1 MKITK
6 TTLLEMLGEAGARYV
21 IPVYQRAYSWTESQC
36 DAFWDDA
43 VQTARDR
50 RPHYTGVSLYRLGRS
65 EGAGRSLILVD
76 GQQRLAT
83 ATLLLA
89 AMRDFVRDDD
99 PGLADELNARYL
111 TVETGEGRVPKIVLS
126 RFDRPSMDAVVLGG
140 EKPEGDRASALVHQ
154 TYDRYIGKLRR
165 SGADPREVLRGLEL
179 FTIVMAQL
187 EGEDKPQL
195 VYESLNAKGSPLRVS
210 DLVRNLLLTRV
221 GKEEQRRLFELYW
234 EPLEAA
240 FDELE
245 ERVMEQRKTPIGV
258 PPPRRRAKVEGVVFD
273 AALHAWAT
281 RHIPRANMRT
291 RTDMYGAFK
300 KHLTGKLDMPLERVL
315 ESISATC
322 LDFAGRIDSTYA
334 TTHIEWVMGKPEGFG
349 G

>member
-65 EGAGRSLILVD
+65 GGAGRSLILID

-99 PGLADELNARYL
+99 PELADELNARYL
-111 TVETGEGRVPKIVLS
+111 TVETEEGRVPKIVLS

-221 GKEEQRRLFELYW
+221 GKEEQR
-234 EPLEAA
+234 
-240 FDELE
+240 
-245 ERVMEQRKTPIGV
+245 KTPIGV
-258 PPPRRRAKVEGVVFD
+258 PPQRRRAKVEGVVFD

>member
-6 TTLLEMLGEAGARYV
+6 TTLLEMLGDANVQYV

-43 VQTARDR
+43 VQTARDD
-50 RPHYTGVSLYRLGRS
+50 RPHYTGVSLYRLGKS
-65 EGAGRSLILVD
+65 DDACRSLILVD

-89 AMRDFVRDDD
+89 AMRDFAREKD
-99 PGLADELNARYL
+99 PALAAELDARYL
-111 TVETGEGRVPKIVLS
+111 MVEKEGSRVPKIVLS

-140 EKPEGDRASALVHQ
+140 QKPEGDCASALVHQ
-154 TYDRYIGKLRR
+154 TYDRYASKLRR
-165 SGADPREVLRGLEL
+165 GGTEPREVLRGLGL

-234 EPLEAA
+234 EPLENA

-245 ERVMEQRKTPIGV
+245 ERVMEKRKTPIGV
-258 PPPRRRAKVEGVVFD
+258 PPQRRRAKVEGVVFD

-281 RHIPRANMRT
+281 RHILRANMRT

-300 KHLTGKLDMPLERVL
+300 KYLTSKDVPLERTL
-315 ESISATC
+315 ESISTTC

>member
-6 TTLLEMLGEAGARYV
+6 TTLLEMLGDSDVQYV
-21 IPVYQRAYSWTESQC
+21 IPVYQRAYSWTESHC

-43 VQTARDR
+43 VQTARDD
-50 RPHYTGVSLYRLGRS
+50 RPHYTGVSLYRLGKS
-65 EGAGRSLILVD
+65 DGAGRNLILVD

-89 AMRDFVRDDD
+89 AMRDFAREKD
-99 PGLADELNARYL
+99 PALADELNARYL
-111 TVETGEGRVPKIVLS
+111 TVKREGASAPKIVLS
-126 RFDRPSMDAVVLGG
+126 RFDRPSMDAVMLGG
-140 EKPEGDRASALVHQ
+140 QKPEGERASALVHQ
-154 TYDRYIGKLRR
+154 TYDRYINKLKRG
-165 SGADPREVLRGLEL
+165 GAEPREVLRGLSL

-221 GKEEQRRLFELYW
+221 GKDEQRRLFELYW
-234 EPLEAA
+234 EPLENA

-245 ERVMEQRKTPIGV
+245 ERVMEKRKTPIGV
-258 PPPRRRAKVEGVVFD
+258 PPQRRRAKVEGVVFD

-300 KHLTGKLDMPLERVL
+300 KYLTSKDVPLERTL
-315 ESISATC
+315 ESISTTC

>member
-6 TTLLEMLGEAGARYV
+6 TTLLEMLGAADAQYV

-43 VQTARDR
+43 VQTAREG
-50 RPHYTGVSLYRLGRS
+50 RPHYTGVSLYRPGRAD
-65 EGAGRSLILVD
+65 GARRSLVLVD

-89 AMRDFVRDDD
+89 AMRDSVREED
-99 PGLADELNARYL
+99 PGFADELNARYL
-111 TVETGEGRVPKIVLS
+111 MVETEGERAAKIVLS

-140 EKPEGDRASALVHQ
+140 ERPEGDRASALVHQ
-154 TYDRYIGKLRR
+154 TYDRYFGKLRR
-165 SGADPREVLRGLEL
+165 GEADAREVLRGLGL

-187 EGEDKPQL
+187 EGDDKPQL

-234 EPLEAA
+234 EPLENA

-245 ERVMEQRKTPIGV
+245 ERVMEKRKTPIGV
-258 PPPRRRAKVEGVVFD
+258 PPQRRRAKVEGVVFD
-273 AALHAWAT
+273 AALHAWAV

-300 KHLTGKLDMPLERVL
+300 RHLTGKQDMPLERTL

-322 LDFAGRIDSTYA
+322 LDFAARIDSPYA

>member
-6 TTLLEMLGEAGARYV
+6 TTLLEMLGGAGARYV

-43 VQTARDR
+43 VQTARDC
-50 RPHYTGVSLYRLGRS
+50 RPHYTGVSLYRLGGDD
-65 EGAGRSLILVD
+65 GASRKLILVD

-89 AMRDFVRDDD
+89 AMRDFVREGD
-99 PGLADELNARYL
+99 PAFADELDARYL
-111 TVETGEGRVPKIVLS
+111 TVLEGGERISKIVLS

-140 EKPEGDRASALVHQ
+140 ERPEGETASALVHQ
-154 TYDRYIGKLRR
+154 TYDRYFGKLRR
-165 SGADPREVLRGLEL
+165 GEADAREVLRGLEL
-179 FTIVMAQL
+179 FSIVMARL
-187 EGEDKPQL
+187 EADDKPQL

-221 GKEEQRRLFELYW
+221 GKDEQRRLFELYW
-234 EPLEAA
+234 EPLENT

-258 PPPRRRAKVEGVVFD
+258 PPQRRRAKVEGVVFD

-300 KHLTGKLDMPLERVL
+300 RHLTSKDVPLERTL
-315 ESISATC
+315 ESISTTC

-334 TTHIEWVMGKPEGFG
+334 TTHIEWVLGKPEGFG

>member
-1 MKITK
+1 
-6 TTLLEMLGEAGARYV
+6 
-21 IPVYQRAYSWTESQC
+21 
-36 DAFWDDA
+36 
-43 VQTARDR
+43 
-50 RPHYTGVSLYRLGRS
+50 
-65 EGAGRSLILVD
+65 
-76 GQQRLAT
+76 
-83 ATLLLA
+83 
-89 AMRDFVRDDD
+89 
-99 PGLADELNARYL
+99 
-111 TVETGEGRVPKIVLS
+111 
-126 RFDRPSMDAVVLGG
+126 
-140 EKPEGDRASALVHQ
+140 
-154 TYDRYIGKLRR
+154 
-165 SGADPREVLRGLEL
+165 
-179 FTIVMAQL
+179 MAQL

-258 PPPRRRAKVEGVVFD
+258 PPQRRRAKVEGVVFD

-300 KHLTGKLDMPLERVL
+300 KYLTGKLDMPLERVL

>member
-140 EKPEGDRASALVHQ
+140 EKPEGDQASALVHQ

-165 SGADPREVLRGLEL
+165 SGADPREVLRGLDL

-258 PPPRRRAKVEGVVFD
+258 PPQRRRAKVEGVVFD

-300 KHLTGKLDMPLERVL
+300 KHLIGKLDMPLERVL